1 SNHARWKRRIVHED
15 HRGPLPRIGQTRLHP
30 AEPTRAEPTSVLAGH
45 QRVEGDETQRPFLD
59 GVLDEAAVAGKV
71 SVMVEYSSQ
80 VLAVVVVARDEVRW
94 HRQRLKHRT
103 KALVLLHAAM
113 LTEVAGCDHRVWTRP
128 KRVQVRDCAL
138 KVGGRAKEAVVAAA
152 RRAQVHV

>member
-1 SNHARWKRRIVHED
+1 
-15 HRGPLPRIGQTRLHP
+15 
-30 AEPTRAEPTSVLAGH
+30 
-45 QRVEGDETQRPFLD
+45 
-59 GVLDEAAVAGKV
+59 
-71 SVMVEYSSQ
+71 MVEYSSQ

-152 RRAQVHV
+152 RRAQVHVGDLRYNHTSLPLRARP